1 MKAIRTDN
9 LTKMFGHLTAVDHIS
24 FEVEEGEIFAFLGVN
39 GAGKTST
46 IMMLATALNPSSGT
60 ATVCGHDITKE
71 RDKVRE
77 SIGIVFEE
85 LSLDI
90 DLTARENLDFHAR
103 LYHMPKKVR
112 EERVSAALGLVGL
125 KDKQNILVKYYSGG
139 MQRRLEIARGML
151 NSPKVLFLDEPS
163 LGLDV
168 QTRRLLWDYAKSL
181 NEESGTTILLNTHY
195 VEEAD
200 YLCNRVA
207 ILDYGKILVVDTPK
221 ALKDSLGSSVLSIK
235 VPQGALADEFASW
248 LNGMSWVKKIK
259 QHDAQL
265 ELSIGDQGMKIP
277 EVVRLARKHGFA
289 ISSIAE
295 HKPSLEDVFLHY
307 VGKKL
312 PDEEH
317 EQRNRN

>member
-1 MKAIRTDN
+1 MKAIRADN
-9 LTKMFGHLTAVDHIS
+9 LTKMFGHLIAVDHIS
-24 FEVEEGEIFAFLGVN
+24 FEVEEGEIFGFLGAN

-46 IMMLATALNPSSGT
+46 IMMLATALNPSFGT
-60 ATVCGHDITKE
+60 ATVCGYDITKE

-77 SIGIVFEE
+77 SIGIVFED

-103 LYHMPKKVR
+103 LYHLPQKVR
-112 EERVSAALGLVGL
+112 EERVSQALGVVGL
-125 KDKQNILVKYYSGG
+125 RDKQNILVKYYSGG

-151 NSPKVLFLDEPS
+151 SFPKVLFLDEPS

-168 QTRRLLWDYAKSL
+168 QTRRLLWDYVKRL
-181 NEESGTTILLNTHY
+181 NKESGTTILINTHY

-207 ILDYGKILVVDTPK
+207 ILNYGKIITVNTPK
-221 ALKDSLGSSVLSIK
+221 ALKDLLGSSVLSIK
-235 VPQGALADEFASW
+235 FAQGALANEFAGL
-248 LNGMSWVKKIK
+248 LNGMTWVKKIH

-265 ELSIGDQGMKIP
+265 ELSVGNEGMKIP
-277 EVVRLARKHGFA
+277 EVVRLARKHGFV
-289 ISSIAE
+289 ISSIDE

-317 EQRNRN
+317 E

>member
-1 MKAIRTDN
+1 MKAIRADN
-9 LTKMFGHLTAVDHIS
+9 LTKMFGHLFAVDHIS
-24 FEVEEGEIFAFLGVN
+24 FEVDEGEIFGFLGAN

-60 ATVCGHDITKE
+60 ATVCGYDIIRE

-77 SIGIVFEE
+77 SIGIVFED
-85 LSLDI
+85 LSLDTN
-90 DLTARENLDFHAR
+90 LTARENLDFHAI
-103 LYHMPKKVR
+103 LYHLPKKVR
-112 EERVSAALGLVGL
+112 DERISQALDLVGL
-125 KDKQNILVKYYSGG
+125 KDKQNIFVKHYSGG

-151 NSPKVLFLDEPS
+151 NSPKVLFLDEPT

-168 QTRRLLWDYAKSL
+168 QTRRLLWDYAKRL
-181 NEESGTTILLNTHY
+181 NKEAGTTILLNTHY

-207 ILDYGKILVVDTPK
+207 ILEHGKIAMVDTPK
-221 ALKDSLGSSVLSIK
+221 ALKDSLGSSVLSIRF
-235 VPQGALADEFASW
+235 PQGALASEFAGL
-248 LNGMSWVKKIK
+248 LNGMSWIKKIH

-265 ELSIGDQGMKIP
+265 ELSVGDKGMKIP
-277 EVVRLARKHGFA
+277 EVVRLARKHGFVISA
-289 ISSIAE
+289 IGE

-312 PDEEH
+312 PNEEH
-317 EQRNRN
+317 E

>member
-1 MKAIRTDN
+1 MKAIRADN
-9 LTKMFGHLTAVDHIS
+9 LTKMFGHLIAVDHIS
-24 FEVEEGEIFAFLGVN
+24 FEVEEGEIFGFLGAN

-46 IMMLATALNPSSGT
+46 IMMLATALNPSFGT
-60 ATVCGHDITKE
+60 ATVCGYDITRE

-77 SIGIVFEE
+77 SIGIVFED

-103 LYHMPKKVR
+103 LYHLPQKVR
-112 EERVSAALGLVGL
+112 EERVSQALGVVGL
-125 KDKQNILVKYYSGG
+125 RDKQNILVKYYSGG

-151 NSPKVLFLDEPS
+151 SFPKVLFLDEPS

-168 QTRRLLWDYAKSL
+168 QTRRLLWDYVKRL
-181 NEESGTTILLNTHY
+181 NKESGTTILINTHY

-207 ILDYGKILVVDTPK
+207 ILNYGKIITVNTPK
-221 ALKDSLGSSVLSIK
+221 ALKDLLGSSVLSIK
-235 VPQGALADEFASW
+235 FAQGALANEFAGL
-248 LNGMSWVKKIK
+248 LNGMTWVKKIH

-265 ELSIGDQGMKIP
+265 ELSVGNEGVKIP
-277 EVVRLARKHGFA
+277 EVVRLARKHGFV
-289 ISSIAE
+289 ISSIDE

-317 EQRNRN
+317 E

>member
-1 MKAIRTDN
+1 MKAIAADN
-9 LTKMFGHLTAVDHIS
+9 LTKMFGHLVAVDHIS
-24 FEVEEGEIFAFLGVN
+24 FEVEEGEIFGFLGAN

-46 IMMLATALNPSSGT
+46 VMMLATALNPSSGM
-60 ATVCGHDITKE
+60 ATVCGYDIIRE

-90 DLTARENLDFHAR
+90 NLTARENLDFHAR
-103 LYHMPKKVR
+103 LYHLSKTLR
-112 EERVSAALGLVGL
+112 DERISQALDLVEL

-151 NSPKVLFLDEPS
+151 NSPRVLFLDEPT

-168 QTRRLLWDYAKSL
+168 QTRRLLWDYAKKL
-181 NEESGTTILLNTHY
+181 NREVGTTILLNTHY

-200 YLCNRVA
+200 YLCNRIAV
-207 ILDYGKILVVDTPK
+207 LEHGKIMVIDTPK
-221 ALKDSLGSSVLSIK
+221 TLKDSLGSSVLSIK
-235 VPQGALADEFASW
+235 FPQGTLANEFASL
-248 LNGMSWVKKIK
+248 LNGMNWIKKIR

-265 ELSIGDQGMKIP
+265 ELTVGNEGMKIP
-277 EVVRLARKHGFA
+277 EVVRLARKHGFV
-289 ISSIAE
+289 ISSIGE

-307 VGKKL
+307 VGERLADK
-312 PDEEH
+312 EH
-317 EQRNRN
+317 G

>member
-1 MKAIRTDN
+1 MKAIRADN
-9 LTKMFGHLTAVDHIS
+9 LTKMFSHLIAVDHIS
-24 FEVEEGEIFAFLGVN
+24 FEVEEGEIFGFLGAN

-46 IMMLATALNPSSGT
+46 IMMLATALNPSYGT
-60 ATVCGHDITKE
+60 ATVCGYDIIRE

-77 SIGIVFEE
+77 SISIVFED

-103 LYHMPKKVR
+103 LYHLPKKVR
-112 EERVSAALGLVGL
+112 EERVSQALGVVGL
-125 KDKQNILVKYYSGG
+125 MDKQNILVKYYSGG

-151 NSPKVLFLDEPS
+151 SSPKVLFLDEPS

-168 QTRRLLWDYAKSL
+168 QTRRLLWDYVKRL
-181 NEESGTTILLNTHY
+181 NKESGTTILLNTHY

-207 ILDYGKILVVDTPK
+207 ILNYGKIVMVNTPK
-221 ALKDSLGSSVLSIK
+221 ALKDLLGSSVLSIRFA
-235 VPQGALADEFASW
+235 QGALANEFAGL
-248 LNGMSWVKKIK
+248 LNGMTWVKKIH

-265 ELSIGDQGMKIP
+265 ELNVGNEGMKIP
-277 EVVRLARKHGFA
+277 EVVRLARKHGFV
-289 ISSIAE
+289 ISSIGE

-317 EQRNRN
+317 EQLNRN

>member
-1 MKAIRTDN
+1 MKAIRADN
-9 LTKMFGHLTAVDHIS
+9 LTKMFSHLIAVDHIS
-24 FEVEEGEIFAFLGVN
+24 FEVEEGEIFGFLGAN

-46 IMMLATALNPSSGT
+46 IMMLATALNPSYGT
-60 ATVCGHDITKE
+60 ATVCGYDIIRE

-77 SIGIVFEE
+77 SISIVFED

-103 LYHMPKKVR
+103 LYHLPKKVR
-112 EERVSAALGLVGL
+112 EERVSQALGVVGL
-125 KDKQNILVKYYSGG
+125 MDKQNILVKYYSGG

-151 NSPKVLFLDEPS
+151 SSPKVLFLDEPS

-168 QTRRLLWDYAKSL
+168 QTRRLLWDYVKRL
-181 NEESGTTILLNTHY
+181 NKESGTTILLNTHY

-207 ILDYGKILVVDTPK
+207 ILNYGKIVMVNTPK
-221 ALKDSLGSSVLSIK
+221 ALKDLLGSSVLSIRFA
-235 VPQGALADEFASW
+235 QGALANEFAGL
-248 LNGMSWVKKIK
+248 LNGMTWVKKIQ
-259 QHDAQL
+259 QHDTQL
-265 ELSIGDQGMKIP
+265 ELSVGNEGMKIP
-277 EVVRLARKHGFA
+277 EVVRLARKHGFV
-289 ISSIAE
+289 ISSIGE

-307 VGKKL
+307 VGEKL

-317 EQRNRN
+317 E

>member
-1 MKAIRTDN
+1 MKAIVANN
-9 LTKMFGHLTAVDHIS
+9 LTKSFGNLVAVDHIS
-24 FEVEEGEIFAFLGVN
+24 FEVDEGEIFGFLGAN
-39 GAGKTST
+39 GAGKTTT
-46 IMMLATALNPSSGT
+46 IMMLATALNPNSGT
-60 ATVCGHDITKE
+60 ATVCGYDIVRE

-90 DLTARENLDFHAR
+90 DLTGKENLDFHAR
-103 LYHMPKKVR
+103 LYNLPKKVR
-112 EERVSAALGLVGL
+112 GEGISQALDLVGL

-151 NSPKVLFLDEPS
+151 NSPKVLFLDEPT

-168 QTRRLLWDYAKSL
+168 QTRRLLWDYTKRL
-181 NEESGTTILLNTHY
+181 NKEAGTAIFLNTHY
-195 VEEAD
+195 IEEAD
-200 YLCNRVA
+200 YLCSRVA
-207 ILDYGKILVVDTPK
+207 ILEHGKIAVMGTPK
-221 ALKDSLGSSVLSIK
+221 ALEDSLGSSVLSIRF
-235 VPQGALADEFASW
+235 PQGASANEFAGL
-248 LNGMSWVKKIK
+248 LNGMNWGKKVT

-265 ELSIGDQGMKIP
+265 ELSLGDNGMKIP
-277 EVVRLARKHGFA
+277 DVVRLARQHGLV

-312 PDEEH
+312 LDAEH
-317 EQRNRN
+317 E